1 MRTFWKGVHM
11 PKKKTDITEYT
22 VQKSKT
28 LAMLDDTFALTELKI
43 LNAVV
48 AKMDNYL
55 SAELTPEE
63 RKAKMDSNKIAL
75 GYGELEKSLGLS
87 TIRKSDLKPRL
98 KKLREPIDLVP
109 DDNED
114 EIDSI
119 VLFERIRGVRDALG
133 RWMLEFTLTNSA
145 KEIIFIPE
153 HTHYLHYRL
162 RNIVNL
168 KSKFSYTLYMY
179 LEDNRFK
186 GNTIR
191 TTVPFLKKLFGVED
205 VKTYNEF
212 KEFKNKVLK
221 VAQKELNEKTDCHF
235 TMETER
241 PGNRIYYV
249 IFHLEDKKEEPILK
263 PTNEQMS
270 IEEYIDRQDTT
281 PIDLFD
287 GMTDEQVMLYMQHE
301 QTVEVYRERMMPEFK
316 ELLSDKCIIACH
328 DILEPIYGD
337 YKEFRNPWD
346 DVLFAFNEVLQ
357 KIYVQ
362 GIDGIDNIDKYVLTA
377 VQNYTRR

>member
-1 MRTFWKGVHM
+1 M

-22 VQKSKT
+22 VQKSKA
-28 LAMLDDTFALTELKI
+28 LALLDDSFALTELKI
-43 LNAVV
+43 LNAVI

-55 SAELTPEE
+55 SAELSPEE
-63 RKAKMDSNKIAL
+63 RKAKIDSNKISL
-75 GYGELEKSLGLS
+75 GYGELEKALGLTS
-87 TIRKSDLKPRL
+87 IFKKDLKPRL
-98 KKLREPIDLVP
+98 KKIREPIDLVP

-119 VLFERIRGVRDALG
+119 VLFERIRGTRDDIG

-145 KEIIFIPE
+145 KDIIFIPE

-162 RNIVNL
+162 KNIVNL

-205 VKTYNEF
+205 VKGYGDF
-212 KEFKNKVLK
+212 KVFNRGVLK

-235 TMETER
+235 TMTTER

-249 IFHLEDKKEEPILK
+249 IFHLEDKKEEPICK
-263 PTNEQMS
+263 PIKEQMS
-270 IEEYIDRQDTT
+270 IDDYLDQQDTT
-281 PIDLFD
+281 PIDLYD
-287 GMTDEQVMLYMQHE
+287 GMTDEQVLLKMEHD
-301 QTVEVYRERMMPEFK
+301 QTLEVYREQMMPEFK
-316 ELLSDKCIIACH
+316 ELLSDKCIIACNSV
-328 DILEPIYGD
+328 LYPIYG
-337 YKEFRNPWD
+337 ENFRDSLFFNPWD
-346 DVLFAFNEVLQ
+346 NVMNAFNDILQ
-357 KIYVQ
+357 KIYAT
-362 GIDGIDNIDKYVLTA
+362 GIDTIENINSYVLQA
-377 VQNYTRR
+377 VKNYTNNH